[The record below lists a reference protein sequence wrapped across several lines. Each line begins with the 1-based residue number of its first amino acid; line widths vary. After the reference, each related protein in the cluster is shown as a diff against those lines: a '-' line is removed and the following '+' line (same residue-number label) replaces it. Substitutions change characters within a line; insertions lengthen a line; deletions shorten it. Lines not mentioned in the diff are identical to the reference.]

1 MSEQNLSR
9 MGTAKVT
16 LIHDEEGRRIIEKS
30 PVSEVEYAFYHAAA
44 PRLGLAGVAS
54 PALLSADA
62 PLRRLRLEYIPHP
75 VDQDAVASDEVLSM
89 LARLHDYPPD
99 PSWTCHPHGW
109 SAAALEASLALLALP
124 ERAVQQMRCFHQH
137 SEALFRHPGLISGD
151 SNAGNWGRR
160 DNGEWVLF
168 DWERFGTG
176 SPAIDLA
183 PLIKGMGTPQA
194 FKAMADRYHLIAGY
208 PDGRDLAK
216 EIAIAKA
223 WIVTEVVL
231 LLHARQKSDYPRYL
245 SWYREHLPGWLASTV
260 NLL

>member
-1 MSEQNLSR
+1 

-16 LIHDEEGRRIIEKS
+16 LIRDEEGRRVIEKS

-160 DNGEWVLF
+160 DNGEWALHGPVIP
-168 DWERFGTG
+168 TG
-176 SPAIDLA
+176 GQPPRLRHPSRCWPCRIMQRSRCAVFIS
-183 PLIKGMGTPQA
+183 T
-194 FKAMADRYHLIAGY
+194 
-208 PDGRDLAK
+208 
-216 EIAIAKA
+216 
-223 WIVTEVVL
+223 
-231 LLHARQKSDYPRYL
+231 ARRCFVI
-245 SWYREHLPGWLASTV
+245 RA
-260 NLL
+260 

>member
-9 MGTAKVT
+9 MGAANVT
-16 LIHDEEGRRIIEKS
+16 LIGEEEDHQVIEKY
-30 PVSEVEYAFYHAAA
+30 PVSEVEFAFYHSAA
-44 PRLGLAGVAS
+44 PRLRHAGIVS
-54 PALLSADA
+54 PALLFADA
-62 PLRRLRLEYIPHP
+62 SRRKIRLEYIPHP
-75 VDQDAVASDEVLSM
+75 VDQDAVAGDEVLSM
-89 LARLHDYPPD
+89 LARLHGHPPD
-99 PSWTCHPHGW
+99 PSWTYHPHGW

-124 ERAVQQMRCFHQH
+124 ESAAQQMRRFHQH

-183 PLIKGMGTPQA
+183 PLIKGMGTLQA
-194 FKAMADRYHLIAGY
+194 FNTLADRYSLIACY
-208 PDGRDLAK
+208 PGVRDLAK

-231 LLHARQKSDYPRYL
+231 LLHARQKSDFQAYL
-245 SWYREHLPGWLASTV
+245 SWYREHLPGWLARAV
-260 NLL
+260 NIL

>member
-16 LIHDEEGRRIIEKS
+16 LIRDEQGHQVIEKS

-62 PLRRLRLEYIPHP
+62 PRRRLRLEYIPHP
-75 VDQDAVASDEVLSM
+75 VDQEAVAGDEVLSM
-89 LARLHDYPPD
+89 LARLHAYPPD

-124 ERAVQQMRCFHQH
+124 DHAAQQMRCFHQH

-183 PLIKGMGTPQA
+183 PLIQGMGTVPA
-194 FKAMADRYHLIAGY
+194 FNALAERYSLIACHPGV
-208 PDGRDLAK
+208 RDLAK